1 MVQIRFCVDKQETE
15 VEVFIICFGFLSK
28 GLSHLLMKH
37 YLLMKFMNVIIIKGK
52 SVCSETRAT
61 SVRVKQTSE
70 ITSYSTY
77 TFKKKKKYVL
87 IKL

>member
-1 MVQIRFCVDKQETE
+1 MLRISFK
-15 VEVFIICFGFLSK
+15 GFVSFAYEILFAYEI
-28 GLSHLLMKH
+28 HECD
-37 YLLMKFMNVIIIKGK
+37 YYKGK

-77 TFKKKKKYVL
+77 TFKKKKKKKYVL